1 MKYSNLVLIFGLV
14 FLAATQWSC
23 ETELFGG
30 CTSGDGTIETRVVD
44 LDEIDAFGLSMAATL
59 TIKEGSEGQRIEIR
73 SYPNVIDKLIE
84 DSRVRNGK
92 WNIGINGCVRGIG
105 RDELE
110 IFATVA
116 SLREVTISGSGD
128 VFTDG
133 VFENVEDLE
142 LKISG
147 SGDMQLALGQ
157 NVRKITSK
165 TSGSGDYKLSGAAEI
180 LDVTISG
187 SGEMKAFDLE
197 ALKCDISVSGSGD
210 CEVAVVDEL
219 DVRISGSGDVCYR
232 GNPSVNT
239 NINGSGNVNDCN

>member
-1 MKYSNLVLIFGLV
+1 MKCSNLALIFGLV

-59 TIKEGSEGQRIEIR
+59 TIKEGSEQRIEIR
-73 SYPNVIDKLIE
+73 SYPNVIDKLLE
-84 DSRVRNGK
+84 DSRVRGGK
-92 WNIGINGCVRGIG
+92 WIIGIDGCVRGIG

-128 VFTDG
+128 IFTDEI
-133 VFENVEDLE
+133 FENVEDLE

-147 SGDMQLALGQ
+147 SGNMQLALGQ
-157 NVRKITSK
+157 NIRKITSK
-165 TSGSGDYKLSGAAEI
+165 TSGSGNYKLSGAAEV
-180 LDVTISG
+180 LDITISG
-187 SGEMKAFDLE
+187 SGDLKAFDLE
-197 ALKCDISVSGSGD
+197 SLKCDVSISGSGV
-210 CEVAVVDEL
+210 CEVNVVNEL
-219 DVRISGSGDVCYR
+219 DVKISGSGDVCYR
-232 GNPSVNT
+232 GNPSVST
-239 NINGSGNVNDCN
+239 NINGSGDVNDCN